1 MGPWPV
7 HPLAAFR
14 AGGGGEASGMHDT
27 TPSYGPLTRGLAGFG
42 TAGLAL
48 ISLVAGIINPH

>member
-1 MGPWPV
+1 MD
-7 HPLAAFR
+7 AR
-14 AGGGGEASGMHDT
+14 
-27 TPSYGPLTRGLAGFG
+27 TPTPGPLVRGLAGFG